1 MSRWVTDL
9 GSVNSQ
15 LVEKLN
21 RQTELCQTLHLL
33 TAPRV
38 GLLVLRLVEA
48 VGQAALPAVM
58 AVKVARHEDAG
69 TTLISGTLAPQ
80 PVDFTVLVDLE
91 TKDDRRCRSTDQL
104 PVTDHMM
111 GPVLPCSI

>member
-1 MSRWVTDL
+1 MSCWVTHL
-9 GSVNSQ
+9 RSVHSQ

-21 RQTELCQTLHLL
+21 TQTVVSNINLL
-33 TAPRV
+33 TAPHVR
-38 GLLVLRLVEA
+38 LLVLRLVEA

-58 AVKVARHEDAG
+58 AVEVARHEDAG

-91 TKDDRRCRSTDQL
+91 TKDDRRCRSADQL
-104 PVTDHMM
+104 LVIDHRM
-111 GPVLPCSI
+111 GPFLPCSI